1 MLLFFLNQFYI
12 LLNYFEKSKM
22 STLILTLKMSGFY
35 MSFQI
40 QTQNIGYPS
49 LDFTFHILDSK

>member
-1 MLLFFLNQFYI
+1 
-12 LLNYFEKSKM
+12 
-22 STLILTLKMSGFY
+22 MSGFY

-40 QTQNIGYPS
+40 QTQNIGHPS